1 MAARRFL
8 SASRTQLMPGTANLA
23 PRCHLANLMEHRSSA
38 VAERPRDASCLS
50 VVSSQWL
57 SSGYLVKEFW
67 KSVYICQS
75 YYQASSGFTFL
86 EHGVVASASDS
97 LCVLCS
103 VVFGV
108 TLRFSVINNIRWR
121 VAWRRLLI
129 AETDDAK
136 CSTKCWRHT
145 TVQQWLVPKPV
156 IGRKSRFFAP
166 GGSLCRN
173 IVITFG
179 MENCVTS
186 RWWKNLEAIFIH
198 FDRIYEHDRQTD
210 RWTPHDG
217 IGLGIAKQYLAG
229 YRGNNVTSWVST
241 LAVITIHI
249 AGLISCLFSGWLGIM
264 SVFY

>member
-1 MAARRFL
+1 MSNDAYTPAAGVHRPTR
-8 SASRTQLMPGTANLA
+8 SRNENTTTTHP
-23 PRCHLANLMEHRSSA
+23 H
-38 VAERPRDASCLS
+38 
-50 VVSSQWL
+50 VSQRTRAHHDV
-57 SSGYLVKEFW
+57 LV
-67 KSVYICQS
+67 QS
-75 YYQASSGFTFL
+75 
-86 EHGVVASASDS
+86 
-97 LCVLCS
+97 
-103 VVFGV
+103 
-108 TLRFSVINNIRWR
+108 
-121 VAWRRLLI
+121 
-129 AETDDAK
+129 
-136 CSTKCWRHT
+136 
-145 TVQQWLVPKPV
+145 
-156 IGRKSRFFAP
+156 P

-249 AGLISCLFSGWLGIM
+249 AGLISCLFQVDWALCPCFTRNIINM
-264 SVFY
+264 HDHV